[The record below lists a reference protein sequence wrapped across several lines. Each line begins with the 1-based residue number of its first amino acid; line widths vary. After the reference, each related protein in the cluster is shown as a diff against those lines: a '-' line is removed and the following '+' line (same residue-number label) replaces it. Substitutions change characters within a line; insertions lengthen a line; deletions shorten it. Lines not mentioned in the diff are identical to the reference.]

1 MPALTRLQLALLIPL
16 TLVWGLNWPV
26 MKLGIADYP
35 PLTFRSLSIWLGLP
49 VLGLALV
56 MMKVPFKV
64 ARKDWPQLLWL
75 AATNMF
81 VWHACIIVAVK
92 HLSSGRSAILG
103 YSMPIFSA
111 LIGALLFKTALGRRG
126 WLGVSAAAL
135 GVALLLW
142 HEFSTLAG
150 RPGYVALALVA
161 AATWALG
168 TQLLRRT
175 SLTVPTLT
183 ISFWMTALTAVVMTL
198 LAWIFERG
206 QWQAAAAPGTAT
218 WGAIL
223 YNAVLIFGF
232 AHAAWFYLA
241 RGLPPVA
248 STLSVMLI
256 PVIGVFSGAVWLGET
271 VHWQDC
277 AAVALMVV
285 AIASVLWPARAG
297 AGTRQPAPAGA
308 TGQPRG

>member
-1 MPALTRLQLALLIPL
+1 
-16 TLVWGLNWPV
+16 
-26 MKLGIADYP
+26 
-35 PLTFRSLSIWLGLP
+35 
-49 VLGLALV
+49 
-56 MMKVPFKV
+56 VPFKI

-81 VWHACIIVAVK
+81 VWHVCIILAVK
-92 HLSSGRSAILG
+92 HLSSGRAAILG

-111 LIGALLFKTALGRRG
+111 LLGAWLFKTALGRRG
-126 WLGVSAAAL
+126 WIGVSAAAL
-135 GVALLLW
+135 GVGLLLW

-161 AATWALG
+161 ACTWALG

-175 SLTVPTLT
+175 TLTVPTLT
-183 ISFWMTALTAVVMTL
+183 ISFWMTTLAAVVISVLAL
-198 LAWIFERG
+198 LLERG
-206 QWQAAAAPGTAT
+206 QWKAPGTAA

-256 PVIGVFSGAVWLGET
+256 PVIGVFAGALWLGET
-271 VHWQDC
+271 VHWQDWV
-277 AAVALMVV
+277 AVALMVV
-285 AIASVLWPARAG
+285 AIASVLWPARA
-297 AGTRQPAPAGA
+297 AAGA
-308 TGQPRG
+308 SRSATAA